1 MHIDYARSAKRLD
14 IKRLKAK
21 MWEIITESAEDM
33 KENIVSY
40 IIDRVL
46 IKFYVFV
53 AQVAL

>member
-53 AQVAL
+53 AQVAF